1 MKVNAN
7 QLRKGNVVEVNGKLY
22 VVHAAQNI
30 QPGKGTPVTQ
40 LELRGI
46 IDGIKINERY
56 RTTESVER
64 VFIDERD
71 HTFVF
76 SEGDTFTFMDV
87 ETYEQVTMT
96 RDQLGDSAQYLME
109 NMPVSIKLYEGV
121 PVSISI
127 PQSVT
132 LEVIETDPAFKGQ
145 TAASSYKPAKMSN
158 GMRVMVPPHIG
169 AGTRI
174 VINTDDG
181 AYIERAK
188 D

>member
-1 MKVNAN
+1 
-7 QLRKGNVVEVNGKLY
+7 
-22 VVHAAQNI
+22 
-30 QPGKGTPVTQ
+30 
-40 LELRGI
+40 
-46 IDGIKINERY
+46 
-56 RTTESVER
+56 
-64 VFIDERD
+64 
-71 HTFVF
+71 
-76 SEGDTFTFMDV
+76 
-87 ETYEQVTMT
+87 
-96 RDQLGDSAQYLME
+96 ME